1 MLQLG
6 YFHIQRNK
14 MVQSTNHLTV
24 YKFLS
29 ETADRRSRKYK
40 ELDKQLDS
48 IVNKFGKDSKEV
60 RDFFNQ
66 MLIL

>member
-1 MLQLG
+1 
-6 YFHIQRNK
+6 

-48 IVNKFGKDSKEV
+48 IVNKFGKDSNEV

>member
-1 MLQLG
+1 
-6 YFHIQRNK
+6 
-14 MVQSTNHLTV
+14 MVQTTNHLTV

-40 ELDKQLDS
+40 QLDKQLDS
-48 IVNKFGKDSKEV
+48 IVNKFDKDSKEV

-66 MLIL
+66 TILN